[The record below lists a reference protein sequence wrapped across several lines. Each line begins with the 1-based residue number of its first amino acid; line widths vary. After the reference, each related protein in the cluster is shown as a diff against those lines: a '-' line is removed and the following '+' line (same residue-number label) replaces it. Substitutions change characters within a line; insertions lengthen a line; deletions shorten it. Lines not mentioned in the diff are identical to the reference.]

1 MFDASGSIIIGL
13 GLAKVAYFLVSS
25 NMTYL
30 VGQSIPHETIYE
42 IQNELEDRDTVRAVY
57 DVKATYLGLGF
68 FYFSEKLIFLKT
80 LTFRK
85 IENPL

>member
-68 FYFSEKLIFLKT
+68 LFSGEIDIFKNTYLPK
-80 LTFRK
+80 
-85 IENPL
+85 N